1 MLPFWTTGYFFV
13 FLLLYQWNK
22 ARHLWDIRTFS
33 RDLEKKWRYLEKK
46 NQEFPETYLADI
58 SWYLY
63 AAVVAGIYQ
72 KREKWQIFVVSKL
85 HISSILLWSERT
97 YSPRPLTLLFAPLIQ
112 LWKQYWEEEPSKAQQ
127 NQTTAW
133 DNEITFKY
141 FALEKKTPCCLCS

>member
-58 SWYLY
+58 RDICMQPSWQAFIRKEKSGKFLLY
-63 AAVVAGIYQ
+63 QSY
-72 KREKWQIFVVSKL
+72 IFPPF
-85 HISSILLWSERT
+85 ILWSERT
-97 YSPRPLTLLFAPLIQ
+97 YSPRPLTLLFVPLIE

>member
-1 MLPFWTTGYFFV
+1 MFNKKAEICVAILDDRLFFV

-63 AAVVAGIYQ
+63 AAVAAGIY
-72 KREKWQIFVVSKL
+72 
-85 HISSILLWSERT
+85 
-97 YSPRPLTLLFAPLIQ
+97 
-112 LWKQYWEEEPSKAQQ
+112 
-127 NQTTAW
+127 
-133 DNEITFKY
+133 
-141 FALEKKTPCCLCS
+141 